1 MDDRQI
7 ISLFFQRDE
16 QALTETD
23 RKYHRYCRKIAVQIL
38 QDQEDADEALNDTW
52 FAAWNSIPPHEPA
65 HLQTFLGRLT
75 RNVSL
80 KKLRAHHAKKRGDG
94 TAQVVLDEVADWLR
108 TEQDVEADADVHM
121 LAEAINAFLDRI
133 PETERQVFVRRY
145 WYFRSVAEIEACFGF
160 SESKVK
166 SMLCRIR
173 KKLYAALKKE
183 HLL

>member
-80 KKLRAHHAKKRGDG
+80 KKLRAHHAKSAG
-94 TAQVVLDEVADWLR
+94 TARHRSCWTRSRTGCARSRMSRRMRMCICLR
-108 TEQDVEADADVHM
+108 KRSMHFWIGFRRRNVRFLCAGTGIFSRSQRSRRASDSLKARSNPCSA
-121 LAEAINAFLDRI
+121 AF
-133 PETERQVFVRRY
+133 
-145 WYFRSVAEIEACFGF
+145 G
-160 SESKVK
+160 K
-166 SMLCRIR
+166 SCTQ
-173 KKLYAALKKE
+173 
-183 HLL
+183 H